1 MRGWILMENWTA
13 AKIDISL
20 NSEIEN
26 FNRKQSEQGL
36 SKYWETFSVRLS
48 GKRLY
53 PMSINRINTYFKCIL
68 FLCAD
73 SD

>member
-36 SKYWETFSVRLS
+36 SNCWETVSVRLS

-53 PMSINRINTYFKCIL
+53 PMSFYKNIT
-68 FLCAD
+68 
-73 SD
+73 